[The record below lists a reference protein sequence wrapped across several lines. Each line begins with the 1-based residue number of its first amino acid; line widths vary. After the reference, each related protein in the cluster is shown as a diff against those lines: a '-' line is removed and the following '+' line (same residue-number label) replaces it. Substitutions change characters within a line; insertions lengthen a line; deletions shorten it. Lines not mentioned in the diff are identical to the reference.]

1 MNARA
6 AELGKVWRGYV
17 EQQNEFEDLSH
28 LYESTD
34 KIALKKAIRRLEENK
49 KQAREAKRE
58 AA

>member
-34 KIALKKAIRRLEENK
+34 KIALKLANFEY
-49 KQAREAKRE
+49 QY
-58 AA
+58 